1 MKTKLTKRQREA
13 ARLLSEGAS
22 EWEAARQV
30 GCSLTTLQGWMRDAQ
45 FMEWYQEGV
54 LRTKVMSYA
63 RAVQS
68 VQRMM
73 GDENP
78 SVAQRA
84 VHEALDQF
92 EDAASQLGGR
102 QVVVRVEGGP
112 VIGMP
117 GQEEDA
123 DG

>member
-1 MKTKLTKRQREA
+1 MKTKLTRRQREA

-22 EWEAARQV
+22 EWETAGQV
-30 GCSLTTLQGWMRDAQ
+30 GCSLTTLHGWMRDAQ

-102 QVVVRVEGGP
+102 ELVVRIEGGP
-112 VIGMP
+112 SIGMP
-117 GQEEDA
+117 PEDA
-123 DG
+123 DEQG

>member
-13 ARLLSEGAS
+13 ARLLSEGVS
-22 EWEAARQV
+22 EWETAGRV
-30 GCSLTTLQGWMRDAQ
+30 GCSLATLQGWMRDAG
-45 FMEWYQEGV
+45 FMALYQEGV

-78 SVAQRA
+78 TVAQRA

-92 EDAASQLGGR
+92 EDAASQLSGR
-102 QVVVRVEGGP
+102 ELVVRVEGGP
-112 VIGMP
+112 EIGMP
-117 GQEEDA
+117 PEAA
-123 DG
+123 DEQG

>member
-1 MKTKLTKRQREA
+1 MKNRLTKRQKEA
-13 ARLLSEGAS
+13 ARMLSEGAS
-22 EWEAARQV
+22 EWETAGHV
-30 GCSLTTLQGWMRDAQ
+30 GCSLSTLHGWMRDAR
-45 FMEWYQEGV
+45 FMALYQEGV

-102 QVVVRVEGGP
+102 ELVVRVEGGP
-112 VIGMP
+112 EIGMP
-117 GQEEDA
+117 PEAGDEQD
-123 DG
+123 